1 MMEKNATENTNGIFG
16 CIPHA
21 RGAYKIMKHRH
32 LLETD
37 TLTMAAIDDIIDR
50 GGRVDWAFLRESAKK
65 SADVMTRIRKVCN
78 AHKDDPFD

>member
-1 MMEKNATENTNGIFG
+1 
-16 CIPHA
+16 
-21 RGAYKIMKHRH
+21 MKHRH
-32 LLETD
+32 LLEAD
-37 TLTMAAIDDIIDR
+37 KLTMAAIDDIIDR